1 MPGRNFNPNFFLAAQ
16 RDWLFATQFH
26 QFPHTGFY
34 VLVLRRHYCVLSRE
48 ICITPKLWI
57 NHFRIFPRRVRF
69 SSKAICVR
77 EAAKEEQQE
86 REREIKKDSASVD
99 KAPKLGGGGR
109 SESEAC
115 AQILWTD
122 CLPAWL
128 GNLPRKCQAF
138 IMNLATTI
146 FTEIIASTH
155 YRLQFHTI
163 DRWIND
169 DENDG
174 EANTMYKT
182 IQFQLPN
189 S

>member
-1 MPGRNFNPNFFLAAQ
+1 MSESKLPGRNFNPNFSLAAQ

-86 REREIKKDSASVD
+86 RERERLRKTARVWIKHRSWVAVD
-99 KAPKLGGGGR
+99 
-109 SESEAC
+109 EARVRRARKYC
-115 AQILWTD
+115 EPIA
-122 CLPAWL
+122 CLPDW
-128 GNLPRKCQAF
+128 
-138 IMNLATTI
+138 
-146 FTEIIASTH
+146 EIC
-155 YRLQFHTI
+155 L
-163 DRWIND
+163 
-169 DENDG
+169 ENV
-174 EANTMYKT
+174 K
-182 IQFQLPN
+182 P